1 MAPRPNNDPAMT
13 PDILTFF
20 GVLFFSLAAAVLA
33 VLADE

>member
-1 MAPRPNNDPAMT
+1 MAPRPFRTPAMT

-20 GVLFFSLAAAVLA
+20 GVLLFSLATAVLA